1 MKKTLLSVLV
11 LTMTMFQFA
20 NAQSVDKLWSYGIEG
35 GWQQYN
41 GPLGNGF
48 DRTNSGME
56 AFGGLTTYRFL
67 SSHLDMGIEA
77 TGGKMTYKN
86 NGIQLLN
93 ENFYQVSAMFRFSF
107 FTYDKVRL
115 RPFIL
120 AGFGDTYLTGSS
132 IAKDQ
137 RADDMSFPTVG
148 AGLNFKLTEN
158 IVIKYQELYSLPVH
172 SSNEGV
178 GHDSYLQHT
187 FGISYAPG
195 HKKDADH
202 DGVADSKDKC
212 PNTPAG
218 VQVDAT
224 GCPLDTDGDGI
235 PDYLDACP
243 DVKGVV
249 AAKGCPDS
257 DGDGVADKDDKCAN
271 TPAGVQVDATGC
283 PLDRDGDGIPDYQD
297 ECPDVKGTTA
307 FKGCPDSD
315 GDGVADKDDKCANT
329 PAGVQVDATGCPLDS
344 DGDGL
349 PDYLD
354 ACPDVKGTKE
364 NKGCPEVKTE
374 VKELFK
380 KALEGIEFETGSD
393 VIEKH
398 SFAILKEVVA
408 VMKENTAYKLE
419 MDGYTDNKGKA
430 EANKIL
436 SEKRAY
442 AVRKF
447 LIDNGIEESRLKA
460 AGFGGEKPIG
470 DNNTEAGRRK
480 NRRVEFIVT
489 F

>member
-283 PLDRDGDGIPDYQD
+283 PLDRDGDG
-297 ECPDVKGTTA
+297 V
-307 FKGCPDSD
+307 
-315 GDGVADKDDKCANT
+315 
-329 PAGVQVDATGCPLDS
+329 
-344 DGDGL
+344 